1 MVDASPVL
9 FDLTPGG
16 TLSVFEPSDKK
27 FKEVSSHLIGASTYA
42 HPVIAG
48 NRLFVKDCDTVT
60 LYTIK

>member
-16 TLSVFEPSDKK
+16 TLSVFEPSDKE

-42 HPVIAG
+42 HAVIAG
-48 NRLFVKDCDTVT
+48 DRVSVKDRDTVT
-60 LYTIK
+60 LYPIR

>member
-9 FDLTPGG
+9 FNLTPGG
-16 TLSVFEPSDKK
+16 TLTGFEPSDKG
-27 FKEVSSHLIGASTYA
+27 FKEVASHHVGASIYA

-48 NRLFVKDCDTVT
+48 KRVFVKDRDTVT